1 MEGVINQGAEVVNAL
16 GISEDELELIGKFK
30 ERILE
35 ELGFKVWVKD
45 NLYSKEQIKKFLIQK
60 NVYFPLWVDLV
71 RRESYIL
78 MDNYLLP
85 FNQMSYE
92 WIEKINE
99 NIKEDIVKKLENYNN
114 RLMNIENLL
123 LIY

>member
-1 MEGVINQGAEVVNAL
+1 
-16 GISEDELELIGKFK
+16 
-30 ERILE
+30 
-35 ELGFKVWVKD
+35 
-45 NLYSKEQIKKFLIQK
+45 
-60 NVYFPLWVDLV
+60 
-71 RRESYIL
+71 